1 MYFNQKKIR
10 GDKEPYEGGEML
22 VPVPVSQL
30 GECTELISQMLDNI
44 LSPGKQTKL
53 LNFISQ
59 QLCFFVLFSILCL
72 IIQTF

>member
-1 MYFNQKKIR
+1 MWERKQSFVFWSRLFSNFLKQLEYMYFNQKKIR

-30 GECTELISQMLDNI
+30 GECSKLISQMLDNI

-53 LNFISQ
+53 
-59 QLCFFVLFSILCL
+59 
-72 IIQTF
+72 

>member
-30 GECTELISQMLDNI
+30 GECTKLISQMLDNI

-53 LNFISQ
+53 
-59 QLCFFVLFSILCL
+59 
-72 IIQTF
+72 